1 MSTLGRPGVKCTW
14 PTALV
19 LLSCSLSPSEVP
31 LQSTDPARLDVY
43 FYGPH
48 QGGKAL
54 TSASQVSREPMQKA
68 APSPEP
74 THKSS
79 PPVPSPKV
87 EVALDAD
94 GDAGAEPAQL
104 DYAGRYLGTDIVAI
118 QFVGVAEDPQVDDG
132 AKVDV
137 EMRGENR
144 IAVTVVDSSQ
154 GTPLCTVEARLA
166 TAGNLEFEA
175 GQPCFTGM
183 LGIPIDAE
191 LVSGSGKLEGSRL
204 SFELSVGLALR
215 APGGSLEGQIEY
227 EFEGEK
233 AQK

>member
-1 MSTLGRPGVKCTW
+1 
-14 PTALV
+14 
-19 LLSCSLSPSEVP
+19 VP
-31 LQSTDPARLDVY
+31 LHSTDPGRNDVY

-48 QGGKAL
+48 EGGKTL
-54 TSASQVSREPMQKA
+54 TVASEVSKEP
-68 APSPEP
+68 APRPASSPEP
-74 THKSS
+74 TPKSS
-79 PPVPSPKV
+79 PPVPPPKV
-87 EVALDAD
+87 EVAVDA
-94 GDAGAEPAQL
+94 DAGAEPARL
-104 DYAGRYLGTDIVAI
+104 DYAGRYLGTDIVVI

-154 GTPLCTVEARLA
+154 GTPLCTVEARLI
-166 TAGNLEFEA
+166 TPTDLEFEA

-191 LVSGSGKLEGSRL
+191 LISGSGKLEGSRL
-204 SFELSVGLALR
+204 SFELSVGLALS